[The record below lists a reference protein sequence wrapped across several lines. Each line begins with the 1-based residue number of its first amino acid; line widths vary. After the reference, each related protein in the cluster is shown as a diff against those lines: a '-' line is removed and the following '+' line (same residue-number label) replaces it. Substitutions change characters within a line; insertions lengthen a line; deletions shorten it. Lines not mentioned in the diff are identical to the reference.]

1 MNLEKAKLI
10 NGYILDPELEWLAS
24 TARKSTAI
32 LELGAFLGKST
43 RVLCDNTKGTVCSI
57 DLWEQTEGGLIA
69 TFPEVY
75 KEFIDNL
82 RDHLIAQKLSFYKAT
97 TDYAISLLKNE
108 GRKFDFIFID
118 ADHRYDAVWADLNH
132 WWPKV
137 KNGGICAGHDYW
149 EDSIA
154 KNLDIEFQGVDNA
167 VQDFFVRDLKLSVET
182 SDISWIVYK

>member
-24 TARKSTAI
+24 TAEKSISI

-97 TDYAISLLKNE
+97 TDYALSLLKNE

-118 ADHRYDAVWADLNH
+118 ADHRYEQ
-132 WWPKV
+132 V
-137 KNGGICAGHDYW
+137 KKDILGSMELLSQGGIISGHDYNW
-149 EDSIA
+149 EGVKQAVDEIFP
-154 KNLDIEFQGVDNA
+154 KFNLHSNIWW
-167 VQDFFVRDLKLSVET
+167 VQ
-182 SDISWIVYK
+182 

>member
-32 LELGAFLGKST
+32 LELGALLGKST

-118 ADHRYDAVWADLNH
+118 ADHRYEQ
-132 WWPKV
+132 V
-137 KNGGICAGHDYW
+137 KKDILGSMELLSQGGIISGHDYNW
-149 EDSIA
+149 EGVKQAVDEIFP
-154 KNLDIEFQGVDNA
+154 KFNLHSNIWW
-167 VQDFFVRDLKLSVET
+167 VQ
-182 SDISWIVYK
+182 

>member
-97 TDYAISLLKNE
+97 TDYALSLLKNE

-118 ADHRYDAVWADLNH
+118 ADHRYEQ
-132 WWPKV
+132 V
-137 KNGGICAGHDYW
+137 KKDILGSMELLSQGGIISGHDYNW
-149 EDSIA
+149 EGVKQAVDEIFP
-154 KNLDIEFQGVDNA
+154 KFNLHSNIWW
-167 VQDFFVRDLKLSVET
+167 VQ
-182 SDISWIVYK
+182 

>member
-118 ADHRYDAVWADLNH
+118 ADHRYEQ
-132 WWPKV
+132 V
-137 KNGGICAGHDYW
+137 KKDILGSMELLSQGGIISGHDYNW
-149 EDSIA
+149 EGVKQAVDEIFP
-154 KNLDIEFQGVDNA
+154 KFNLHSNIWW
-167 VQDFFVRDLKLSVET
+167 VQ
-182 SDISWIVYK
+182 